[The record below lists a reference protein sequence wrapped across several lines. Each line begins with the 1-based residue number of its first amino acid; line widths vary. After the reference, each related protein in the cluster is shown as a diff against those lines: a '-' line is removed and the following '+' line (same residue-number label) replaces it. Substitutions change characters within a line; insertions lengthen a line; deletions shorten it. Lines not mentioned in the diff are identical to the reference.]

1 MVDPRPQPDSV
12 AILSA
17 TVPYPPDSGKKI
29 VMAGLVD
36 YWRARVGAENVHY
49 VLLANPCEGEVDFPV
64 PVVRVRRSG
73 FPEQLAAVALRTVAT
88 RRHTLQESML
98 YARRVSAE
106 LGRLLVEID
115 ADVEI
120 YDTVRL
126 GQYAAEFPVRR
137 DERRVVYLDDL
148 FSRRYARMRQ
158 AMRKHDGIRID
169 ALGEFRAIIPAPLR
183 PLASAPVVQ
192 RALLR
197 TEQVLMARREVG
209 SAQEFAACLLVNPEE
224 AEHLAGHSGTNT
236 VHAIPPLV
244 ANGRRPTRRDAD
256 GSRQFAFLGRMT
268 LPHNHDAMAAFLARQ
283 MPELL
288 HRVPDVVLRIVG
300 GGVASELQSLAARWG
315 DHVRIDGY
323 VADLDQVLAR
333 SCAMVSPLRFGSGV
347 KLKVLEALARG
358 VPVISTSVGAEGI
371 ATGPD
376 QGVLVEDDLDRHPQ
390 LMQWLTRQHVNERMS
405 QAARAHFDGTFSQEA
420 VFRRYDDLFGF

>member
-1 MVDPRPQPDSV
+1 MVDPPPKPDSV

-36 YWRARVGAENVHY
+36 YWRVRVGAENVHY
-49 VLLANPCEGEVDFPV
+49 VLLANPGEGDVDFPV
-64 PVVRVRRSG
+64 SVVRVRR
-73 FPEQLAAVALRTVAT
+73 PAVAEQLAAAALRTVAT
-88 RRHTLQESML
+88 RRHTVQESML
-98 YARRVSAE
+98 YAPRVRAE
-106 LGRLLVEID
+106 LHRVLVEID

-126 GQYAAEFPVRR
+126 GQYAAEIPVRR
-137 DERRVVYLDDL
+137 DERRIVYLDDL

-158 AMRKHDGIRID
+158 AMRNHDGIRVD
-169 ALGEFRAIIPAPLR
+169 ALGEFRTIIPAPLR
-183 PLASAPVVQ
+183 TVARAPVVQ
-192 RALLR
+192 RTLLR
-197 TEQVLMARREVG
+197 TEQALVARREVG
-209 SAQEFAACLLVNPEE
+209 SAREFAACLLVNPEE
-224 AEHLAGHSGTNT
+224 AEHLAVQVGTDT

-244 ANGRRPTRRDAD
+244 ATGRRTVRRAV
-256 GSRQFAFLGRMT
+256 GSHQFAFLGRMT
-268 LPHNHDAMAAFLARQ
+268 LPHNHDAMSAFLAQQ
-283 MPELL
+283 MPELVS
-288 HRVPDVVLRIVG
+288 RVPDAVLRIVG
-300 GGVASELQSLAARWG
+300 GGVAPELQSLAARWG

-323 VADLDQVLAR
+323 VPDLDQVLAR

-358 VPVISTSVGAEGI
+358 VPVVSTSVGAEGI
-371 ATGPD
+371 ATGPE

-405 QAARAHFDGTFSQEA
+405 QAARAHFDGTFSEEA
-420 VFRRYDDLFGF
+420 VFRRYDDVFGF

>member
-1 MVDPRPQPDSV
+1 MVDRRPRADSV

-49 VLLANPCEGEVDFPV
+49 VLLAHPGEGEVDFPV
-64 PVVRVRRSG
+64 QVVRVRRPAL
-73 FPEQLAAVALRTVAT
+73 PEQLAAVALRTVVT
-88 RRHTLQESML
+88 RQHALQESML
-98 YARRVSAE
+98 YARRVSTE

-115 ADVEI
+115 PDVEI

-126 GQYAAEFPVRR
+126 AQYAATFPSRR

-158 AMRKHDGIRID
+158 AMRDREGVRFD
-169 ALGEFRAIIPAPLR
+169 ALGEFRTIIPAPLR
-183 PLASAPVVQ
+183 PVASARVVQ
-192 RALLR
+192 RILLR
-197 TEQVLMARREVG
+197 TEQALVARREVG
-209 SAQEFAACLLVNPEE
+209 SAKEFAACLLVNPEE
-224 AEHLAGHSGTNT
+224 AEYLASRSGANT
-236 VHAIPPLV
+236 VYAIPPLV
-244 ANGRRPTRRDAD
+244 VNGPRPIRRDAD

-288 HRVPDVVLRIVG
+288 RRVPDAVLRIVG
-300 GGVASELQSLAARWG
+300 GGAASELQSLAARWG

-323 VADLDQVLAR
+323 VADLDQVLAK

-358 VPVISTSVGAEGI
+358 VPVVSTSVGAEGI
-371 ATGPD
+371 ATGPH